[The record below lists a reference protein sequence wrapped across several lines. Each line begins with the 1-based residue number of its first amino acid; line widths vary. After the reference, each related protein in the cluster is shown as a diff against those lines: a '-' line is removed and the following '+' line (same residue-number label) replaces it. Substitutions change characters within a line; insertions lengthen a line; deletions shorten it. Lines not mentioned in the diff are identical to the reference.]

1 VLRAF
6 LVVFITTTAIAVARG
21 QTPSVVSGAVQSV
34 SYFYV
39 GGKTRRVTDQ
49 PAARGTEASGSFVVD
64 QVGVLELIP
73 ASRNPDL
80 LPVIMTPGFGL
91 AGHVYLTT
99 ADGRP
104 GWTSLFLDAGY
115 PVYLIDRSHT
125 TRTGFDVYAFN
136 DVRRGAAEPDSQPR
150 FVLWLD
156 ERIWARWG
164 LGPAYGERFD
174 DGQFPLDSIE
184 QLMGAFAP
192 VVSES
197 MPLRD
202 QARGNAEGIIALLE
216 KIGPALL
223 LTHSASGLD
232 GFRVAA
238 QRPDL
243 VEAIVTV
250 EPVGCD
256 PGQAPDLQGIPVLG
270 VFGDHLEVRPQ
281 MQPRLDACD
290 ELTRSLADSDDR
302 SETLVLPEL
311 GIKGNSHIMMSDRNS
326 DEIAGLIL
334 EWLEN
339 E

>member
-6 LVVFITTTAIAVARG
+6 LVAFIMMTAVDVAG
-21 QTPSVVSGAVQSV
+21 GHAPSVVSGTAQSV

-39 GGKTRRVTDQ
+39 GGKTRRVTGQ
-49 PAARGTEASGSFVVD
+49 PAERGTEVSGNFVVD
-64 QVGVLELIP
+64 QVGVLELLP
-73 ASRNPDL
+73 AQRNPDR
-80 LPVIMTPGFGL
+80 PAVIMTPGFGL
-91 AGHVYLTT
+91 AGHIYLTT

-104 GWTSLFLDAGY
+104 GWASRFLDAGY

-136 DVRRGAAEPDSQPR
+136 DVRRAAAEPESQPR

-174 DGQFPLDSIE
+174 DGKFPLQSIE
-184 QLMGAFAP
+184 QLMAAFAP
-192 VVSES
+192 VVSETV
-197 MPLRD
+197 PLRD

-216 KIGPALL
+216 KVGPAVL

-232 GFRVAA
+232 GFRVAKE
-238 QRPDL
+238 RPEL

-256 PGQAPDLQGIPVLG
+256 PEQAPELIGIPVLG

-281 MQPRLDACD
+281 MQPRLVACE
-290 ELTRSLADSDDR
+290 ELTRTLAESDSR
-302 SETLVLPEL
+302 SENLVLPKN
-311 GIKGNSHIMMSDRNS
+311 GIMGNSHIMMSDLNS
-326 DEIAGLIL
+326 DKIADLIL
-334 EWLEN
+334 AWIEN
-339 E
+339 D